1 MVPRTVLR
9 SLQKLESSMLSVVT
23 LLLGGYVAQPIPV
36 TRVLASCRTPSVQ
49 LLTDAERFA
58 GRHWEP
64 GIGWLQGPP
73 SAPAAAPLDAPRVV
87 QPPPTAPSTVDEAG
101 GASTATATATTTHT
115 ITPANA
121 VGNVDSDEHCIVD
134 EPAALT
140 NGREMISKLAESSL
154 ARMKSILR
162 LEESH
167 YGDLLQV
174 NRYDDEGELTG
185 GVRGFT
191 APEESALSWCTLTLD
206 NESAE
211 ACKLALRAWNAPVTG
226 APHVHAEVGCSGE
239 EIHLLLD
246 FLPRADADC
255 AQPINAIS
263 NELYEHSDEPRDGLT
278 EAEYRRAGERWWLEA
293 AERWCALD
301 ANPKTF
307 HPGPGPDS
315 DPDSDPGPDP
325 N

>member
-1 MVPRTVLR
+1 
-9 SLQKLESSMLSVVT
+9 MLSVVT

-36 TRVLASCRTPSVQ
+36 SRVLASGRTPSVQ

-101 GASTATATATTTHT
+101 GSTATATATASATAATTITPANATTHT

-121 VGNVDSDEHCIVD
+121 AGKAESDELCLVD
-134 EPAALT
+134 EPALT
-140 NGREMISKLAESSL
+140 DGRDMISELAESSL
-154 ARMKSILR
+154 ARMQSILG
-162 LEESH
+162 LEESY
-167 YGDLLQV
+167 YGAPLDV

-185 GVRGFT
+185 GVQGFT
-191 APEESALSWCTLTLD
+191 APEESALSWCTLTLEK
-206 NESAE
+206 ESAD

-226 APHVHAEVGCSGE
+226 VPHVHAEVGCSSG
-239 EIHLLLD
+239 EIHLTLD

-255 AQPINAIS
+255 AQSINAIS
-263 NELYEHSDEPRDGLT
+263 NELYEHSDALRDGLT

-293 AERWCALD
+293 AERWCALE
-301 ANPKTF
+301 ANPKTL
-307 HPGPGPDS
+307 HPNPDPGPGP
-315 DPDSDPGPDP
+315 GH
-325 N
+325 

>member
-1 MVPRTVLR
+1 
-9 SLQKLESSMLSVVT
+9 MLSVVT

-36 TRVLASCRTPSVQ
+36 SRVLASGRTPSVQ

-101 GASTATATATTTHT
+101 GSTATATATASTTAANTHT
-115 ITPANA
+115 AAPANGKA
-121 VGNVDSDEHCIVD
+121 ESDELCLVD
-134 EPAALT
+134 EPALT
-140 NGREMISKLAESSL
+140 NGRDMISELAESSL
-154 ARMKSILR
+154 ARMQSILG
-162 LEESH
+162 LEESY
-167 YGDLLQV
+167 YGAPLDV

-185 GVRGFT
+185 GVQGFT
-191 APEESALSWCTLTLD
+191 APEESALSWCTLTLE
-206 NESAE
+206 NESAD

-226 APHVHAEVGCSGE
+226 VPHVHAEVGCSDG

-255 AQPINAIS
+255 AQSINAIS

-301 ANPKTF
+301 ANPKTP
-307 HPGPGPDS
+307 HPSP
-315 DPDSDPGPDP
+315 DPGPSH
-325 N
+325 